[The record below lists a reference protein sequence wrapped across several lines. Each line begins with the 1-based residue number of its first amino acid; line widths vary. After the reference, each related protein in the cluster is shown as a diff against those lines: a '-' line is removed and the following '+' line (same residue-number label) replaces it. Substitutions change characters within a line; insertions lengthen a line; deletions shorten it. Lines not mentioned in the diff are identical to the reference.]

1 MIILSKMDYEGEH
14 LQEDLKKLE
23 KLDEKIQSELKS
35 GKVEGPFFPQDASLL
50 YIFHVDEY
58 DWLNRSGRIW
68 YREMAIIPASQ
79 NDKSIVRATMSTYH
93 LSTGP
98 MIVLSVCVA
107 NVTGKP

>member
-1 MIILSKMDYEGEH
+1 MLYNSMIILSKIDYEGEH

-23 KLDEKIQSELKS
+23 RVHEKIESELKS

-68 YREMAIIPASQ
+68 YREVAKESLPFVP
-79 NDKSIVRATMSTYH
+79 KSYEIA
-93 LSTGP
+93 
-98 MIVLSVCVA
+98 
-107 NVTGKP
+107 VTPEEFFGK